1 MSEITSTQEYFTAQ
15 EQEDLLRLVRKLNDR
30 LGGLISGKDIDT
42 VHRLIK
48 VGITEHGLFRRD
60 QYGLNPVL
68 RHLRTAVALCENI
81 APDRTMVIATMIYN
95 LCRGDYLD
103 EQGVRGLFDDDIA
116 RVVHGLLHVAP
127 LYKKQAAVENENFHK
142 LLLTFAEDIRVIL
155 IMTVDRLALMRA
167 INHHPNEKFVH
178 EIASE
183 SRYLYAPLAHKLGLY
198 AIKTELE
205 DLSLKY
211 LNRRVFSQI
220 ANRLQETKQ
229 ERDRYVEDFIKP
241 IRERLTEEGLK
252 FELKGRTKSINSIWQ
267 KMQKQGVDLSGIY
280 DLFAIRIILDT
291 EPRDE
296 KRACWLAYSIVTDI
310 YKANPSRF
318 KDWITIPKS
327 NGYESLHITV
337 YGPEGKWVEVQ
348 IRTQRMDETAE
359 RGVAAHW
366 RYKGVKSDDNMD
378 QWMNEVREMLEASGQ
393 EGQMSLM
400 HNMDT
405 NLYNNEVF
413 VFTPKGDLIRL
424 PQGAT
429 ILDFAYHI
437 HSRVGSTCM
446 GGKVDGKNQKINYR
460 LRSGDTVEIIT
471 STTQTPRLDWL
482 KFAVTSRARNKIKN
496 AVNER
501 RARQAQLAR
510 ETLQR
515 RFKNRKIEPDDATL
529 ARVIKK
535 MGYKTTTEFYA
546 AIQENV
552 IDVNDVVEQY
562 EDIQSKQNEAV
573 VTHGTAEEFVLQ
585 PTAKNDERFDDDILT
600 IGEGVKGVNY
610 KLAKCCNPILGDRI
624 EGFIASDGAIKIHR
638 IDCKNLQH
646 LKSRYPYRIIRTRW
660 TGKAGNQFIATLKVL
675 GRDDIGI
682 ISSITSV
689 INKTDDCLL
698 RSISVQAEGGL
709 FEGLLTV
716 NISDIALL
724 DDLTKKIL
732 NIKGVKQVDRL

>member
-1 MSEITSTQEYFTAQ
+1 MTTKQYFTAAERQ
-15 EQEDLLRLVRKLNDR
+15 QLLQLVNDLNDK
-30 LGGLISGKDIDT
+30 LGKQLTCRDINT
-42 VHRLIK
+42 VHDLIK
-48 VGITEHGLFRRD
+48 RGIVDAGIFRRD
-60 QYGLNPVL
+60 QYGLNPVI
-68 RHLRTAVALCENI
+68 RHLRTALTLCENI
-81 APDRTMVIATMIYN
+81 APDRTMVIATMLYN
-95 LCRGDYLD
+95 LCRGDFLD
-103 EQGVRGLFDDDIA
+103 VERVKALFDDDIA
-116 RVVHGLLHVAP
+116 HVVHGLLHVAP
-127 LYKKQAAVENENFHK
+127 LYKKQAAVENENFHR
-142 LLLTFAEDIRVIL
+142 LLLTFAEDVRVIL
-155 IMTVDRLALMRA
+155 IMTVDRLSLMRT

-211 LNRRVFSQI
+211 LNNKVFSQI
-220 ANRLQETKQ
+220 ATRLQETKQ
-229 ERDRYVEDFIKP
+229 ERDQYVEDFIKP
-241 IRERLTEEGLK
+241 IDERLRQEGLK

-291 EPRDE
+291 TPKDE

-337 YGPEGKWVEVQ
+337 YGPGDKWVEVQ
-348 IRTQRMDETAE
+348 IRSRRMDETAE

-366 RYKGVKSDDNMD
+366 RYKGIKSEGNVD

-400 HNMDT
+400 RSMDI
-405 NLYNNEVF
+405 NLYNDEVF

-429 ILDFAYHI
+429 ILDFAFHI

-460 LRSGDTVEIIT
+460 LRSGETVEIIT
-471 STTQTPRLDWL
+471 SATQTPRLDWL
-482 KFAVTSRARNKIKN
+482 NIAVTSRARNKIKN
-496 AVNER
+496 AINER

-546 AIQENV
+546 AIQEDV
-552 IDVNDVVEQY
+552 IDVNTVVEQY
-562 EDIQSKQNEAV
+562 EAITAKQSET
-573 VTHGTAEEFVLQ
+573 VTPRGTAEEFVLQ
-585 PTAKNDERFDDDILT
+585 QPTEREERVDDDILT
-600 IGEGVKGVNY
+600 IGNDVKGVNY
-610 KLAKCCNPILGDRI
+610 KLARCCNPIYGDRI

-638 IDCKNLQH
+638 TDCKNLRH
-646 LKSRYPYRIIRTRW
+646 LKGRYPYRIIRTRW

-682 ISSITSV
+682 VSSITSV
-689 INKTDDCLL
+689 INKTDNCLL
-698 RSISVQAEGGL
+698 RSISIQAEGGL
-709 FEGLLTV
+709 FEGMLSV
-716 NISDIALL
+716 NISNINLL
-724 DDLTKKIL
+724 DDLIKKIL

>member
-1 MSEITSTQEYFTAQ
+1 MVATQEYFTQ
-15 EQEDLLRLVRKLNDR
+15 EERVQLLQLVKDLNDR
-30 LGGLISGKDIDT
+30 LGRQLTCQDINT
-42 VHRLIK
+42 VHHLIEQ
-48 VGITEHGLFRRD
+48 GINQADIFRRD
-60 QYGLNPVL
+60 RYGLNPVI
-68 RHLRTAVALCENI
+68 RHLRTALTLCDSI

-95 LCRGDYLD
+95 LCRKDFLD
-103 EQGVRGLFDDDIA
+103 VPRVEKLFGSDIA
-116 RVVHGLLHVAP
+116 GVVHGLLHIAP

-142 LLLTFAEDIRVIL
+142 LLLTFAEDVRVIL

-198 AIKTELE
+198 AIKNELE
-205 DLSLKY
+205 DTSLKY
-211 LNRRVFSQI
+211 LNRKVFSQI
-220 ANRLQETKQ
+220 ANRLQETKE
-229 ERDRYVEDFIKP
+229 ERDRYVENFIEP
-241 IRERLTEEGLK
+241 IDKRLKEEGLK

-291 EPRDE
+291 TPRDE

-337 YGPEGKWVEVQ
+337 YGPGNKWVEVQ
-348 IRTQRMDETAE
+348 IRSRRMDETAE

-366 RYKGVKSDDNMD
+366 RYKGIKSDGDVD
-378 QWMNEVREMLEASGQ
+378 KWMNEVREMLEASGH

-400 HNMDT
+400 RNMDT

-429 ILDFAYHI
+429 ILDFAFHI

-460 LRSGDTVEIIT
+460 LRSGDTVEVIT
-471 STTQTPRLDWL
+471 SSTQTPRLDWL
-482 KFAVTSRARNKIKN
+482 NIAVTSRARNKIKN
-496 AVNER
+496 AINER

-535 MGYKTTTEFYA
+535 MGNKTTTEFYA
-546 AIQENV
+546 AIQEDI
-552 IDVNDVVEQY
+552 IDVNTVVEQY
-562 EDIQSKQNEAV
+562 EEILAKKDETTSR
-573 VTHGTAEEFVLQ
+573 GTAEEFILQQ
-585 PTAKNDERFDDDILT
+585 PTLHDDRRDDDILT
-600 IGEGVKGVNY
+600 IGDDVKGVNY
-610 KLAKCCNPILGDRI
+610 KLARCCNPIFGDRI

-638 IDCKNLQH
+638 TDCKNLHH
-646 LKSRYPYRIIRTRW
+646 LRGRYPYRIIRTRW
-660 TGKAGNQFIATLKVL
+660 TGKAGNQFVATLKVL

-682 ISSITSV
+682 VSSITSV
-689 INKTDDCLL
+689 INKTDNCLL

-709 FEGLLTV
+709 FEGLLSV
-716 NISDIALL
+716 NVNNISLL
-724 DDLTKKIL
+724 DDLTKKLL
-732 NIKGVKQVDRL
+732 NIKGVKQVDRI

>member
-1 MSEITSTQEYFTAQ
+1 MVPLLDYFTAEERPQ
-15 EQEDLLRLVRKLNDR
+15 LLQLVKDLNDR
-30 LGGLISGKDIDT
+30 LGGQLSSQDINT
-42 VHRLIK
+42 VHELVTR
-48 VGITEHGLFRRD
+48 GIVEAGIFRRD

-68 RHLRTAVALCENI
+68 RHMRTALTLCDTI
-81 APDRTMVIATMIYN
+81 APDRTMVIATLIYN

-103 EQGVRGLFDDDIA
+103 VPRVKALFGEDIA

-142 LLLTFAEDIRVIL
+142 LLLSFAEDVRVIL
-155 IMTVDRLALMRA
+155 IMTVDRLALMRF

-205 DLSLKY
+205 DTSLKY
-211 LNRRVFSQI
+211 LNRKVFTQI
-220 ANRLQETKQ
+220 AHRLQETKK
-229 ERDRYVEDFIKP
+229 ERDKYVEDFIRP
-241 IRERLTEEGLK
+241 IDERLKAEGLK
-252 FELKGRTKSINSIWQ
+252 YELKGRTKSINSIWQ
-267 KMQKQGVDLSGIY
+267 KMQKQGVDISGIY

-291 EPRDE
+291 TPKDE

-337 YGPEGKWVEVQ
+337 YGPGDKWVEVQ
-348 IRTQRMDETAE
+348 IRSRRMDETAE

-366 RYKGVKSDDNMD
+366 RYKGIKSDGDVD
-378 QWMNEVREMLEASGQ
+378 KWMNEVREMLEASGQ

-400 HNMDT
+400 RNMDT
-405 NLYNNEVF
+405 NLYNDEVF
-413 VFTPKGDLIRL
+413 VFTPKGDLMRL

-460 LRSGDTVEIIT
+460 LKSGDTVEIIT
-471 STTQTPRLDWL
+471 SATQTPRLDWL
-482 KFAVTSRARNKIKN
+482 KIAVTSRARNKIKN
-496 AVNER
+496 AINER
-501 RARQAQLAR
+501 RANQAQLAR

-515 RFKNRKIEPDDATL
+515 RFKNRKIELEDATL

-535 MGYKTTTEFYA
+535 MGYKTTIEFYA
-546 AIQENV
+546 AIQED
-552 IDVNDVVEQY
+552 ILDVNDVVEQY
-562 EDIQSKQNEAV
+562 EILTAKPTETASR
-573 VTHGTAEEFVLQ
+573 GTADEFVLQ
-585 PTAKNDERFDDDILT
+585 QPTARQERANDGILT
-600 IGEGVKGVNY
+600 IGDDVKGVNY
-610 KLAKCCNPILGDRI
+610 RLARCCNPIFGDRI

-638 IDCKNLQH
+638 SDCKNLKH
-646 LKSRYPYRIIRTRW
+646 LKGRYPYRIIRTRW

-682 ISSITSV
+682 VASITSV
-689 INKTDDCLL
+689 INKTDNCLL
-698 RSISVQAEGGL
+698 RSINIQTQGGL
-709 FEGLLTV
+709 FEGVLTV
-716 NISDIALL
+716 NVSDIALL
-724 DDLTKKIL
+724 DELTKKIL
-732 NIKGVKQVDRL
+732 NVKGVKQVERL

>member
-1 MSEITSTQEYFTAQ
+1 MDIPRQYFTAEERTQ
-15 EQEDLLRLVRKLNDR
+15 VLQLVKDLNDK
-30 LGGLISGKDIDT
+30 LGSQLTCDDINT
-42 VHRLIK
+42 VHDLIK
-48 VGITEHGLFRRD
+48 KGITEAGLFRRD

-68 RHLRTAVALCENI
+68 RHLRTAITLCDAI
-81 APDRTMVIATMIYN
+81 APDRNMVIATMIYN
-95 LCRGDYLD
+95 LCRDNYLD
-103 EQGVRGLFDDDIA
+103 VERVKTLFGNDIA
-116 RVVHGLLHVAP
+116 RVVHGLLHVAA

-142 LLLTFAEDIRVIL
+142 LLLTFAEDVRVIL
-155 IMTVDRLALMRA
+155 VMTADRLALMRA

-205 DLSLKY
+205 DTSLKY
-211 LNRRVFSQI
+211 LNRKVFSLI
-220 ANRLQETKQ
+220 ADRLRETKQ
-229 ERDRYVEDFIKP
+229 ERDQYVADFIRP
-241 IRERLTEEGLK
+241 INERLKAEGLNY
-252 FELKGRTKSINSIWQ
+252 ELKGRTKSINSIWQ
-267 KMQKQGVDLSGIY
+267 KMQKQGVDVSDIY

-291 EPRDE
+291 SLKDE

-318 KDWITIPKS
+318 KDWISIPKH

-337 YGPEGKWVEVQ
+337 YGPGDKWVEVQ
-348 IRTQRMDETAE
+348 IRTRRMDETAE

-366 RYKGVKSDDNMD
+366 RYKGIKSDGDVD

-400 HNMDT
+400 RNMDT
-405 NLYNNEVF
+405 NLYNDEVF
-413 VFTPKGDLIRL
+413 VFTPKGDLFRL

-429 ILDFAYHI
+429 LLDFAFHI
-437 HSRVGSTCM
+437 HSRVGSTCI

-460 LRSGDTVEIIT
+460 LKSGDTVEIIT

-482 KFAVTSRARNKIKN
+482 NIAVTSRARNKIKN
-496 AVNER
+496 AINER
-501 RARQAQLAR
+501 KARQAQLAR

-546 AIQENV
+546 AIQEDI
-552 IDVNDVVEQY
+552 IDVNDVVMQY
-562 EDIQSKQNEAV
+562 EEILAKQNESAA
-573 VTHGTAEEFVLQ
+573 TRGTAEEFVLQ
-585 PTAKNDERFDDDILT
+585 QPVTAQHERFNDDILT
-600 IGEGVKGVNY
+600 IGDDVKGVNY
-610 KLAKCCNPILGDRI
+610 KLARCCNPIFGDRI

-638 IDCKNLQH
+638 SDCKNLRH
-646 LKSRYPYRIIRTRW
+646 LKQRYPYRIIRTRW
-660 TGKAGNQFIATLKVL
+660 TGKTGSQFVATLKVL

-682 ISSITSV
+682 VSSITSV
-689 INKTDDCLL
+689 INKTDNCLL

-709 FEGLLTV
+709 FEGLLSV
-716 NISDIALL
+716 NISDITLL
-724 DDLTKKIL
+724 DDLIRKIL
-732 NIKGVKQVDRL
+732 NVKGVKQVNRL

>member
-1 MSEITSTQEYFTAQ
+1 MTAKEYFTPDERPQ
-15 EQEDLLRLVRKLNDR
+15 LLQLVRDLSDR
-30 LGGLISGKDIDT
+30 LGSQLTARDINT
-42 VHRLIK
+42 VHRLIEQ
-48 VGITEHGLFRRD
+48 GITVAGIFRRD

-68 RHLRTAVALCENI
+68 RHLHTALTLCDTI

-103 EQGVRGLFDDDIA
+103 VPRIKELFGDDIA
-116 RVVHGLLHVAP
+116 HVVHGLLHVAP

-142 LLLTFAEDIRVIL
+142 LLLSFAEDVRVIL

-198 AIKTELE
+198 AIKNELE
-205 DLSLKY
+205 DTSLKY
-211 LNRRVFSQI
+211 LNRKVFTQI
-220 ANRLQETKQ
+220 ATRLQETKT

-241 IRERLTEEGLK
+241 IDERLKEEGLK

-291 EPRDE
+291 TPKDE

-337 YGPEGKWVEVQ
+337 YGPGNKWVEVQ
-348 IRTQRMDETAE
+348 IRSRRMDETAE

-366 RYKGVKSDDNMD
+366 RYKGIKSDGDVD
-378 QWMNEVREMLEASGQ
+378 KWMNEVREMLEASGQ

-400 HNMDT
+400 RNMDT
-405 NLYNNEVF
+405 NLYNDEVF

-429 ILDFAYHI
+429 ILDFAFHI

-460 LRSGDTVEIIT
+460 LRSGDTVEVIT
-471 STTQTPRLDWL
+471 SSTQTPRLDWL
-482 KFAVTSRARNKIKN
+482 NIAVTSRARNKIKN
-496 AVNER
+496 AINER
-501 RARQAQLAR
+501 RAHQAQLAR

-546 AIQENV
+546 AIQEDV

-562 EDIQSKQNEAV
+562 EAIAAKPNESTAR
-573 VTHGTAEEFVLQ
+573 GTAEEFVLQ
-585 PTAKNDERFDDDILT
+585 APTTLEERHNDDILT
-600 IGEGVKGVNY
+600 IGEDVKGINY
-610 KLAKCCNPILGDRI
+610 KLARCCNPIFGDRI
-624 EGFIASDGAIKIHR
+624 EGFIASDGAIKVHR
-638 IDCKNLQH
+638 SDCKNLRH
-646 LKSRYPYRIIRTRW
+646 LKERYPYRIIRTRW
-660 TGKAGNQFIATLKVL
+660 TGKAGSQFVATLKVL

-682 ISSITSV
+682 VSSITSV
-689 INKTDDCLL
+689 INKTDNCLL

-709 FEGLLTV
+709 FEGLLSV
-716 NISDIALL
+716 NVNNIGLL

-732 NIKGVKQVDRL
+732 NVKGVKQVDRM

>member
-1 MSEITSTQEYFTAQ
+1 MTAKEYFTPDERPQ
-15 EQEDLLRLVRKLNDR
+15 LLQLVRDLSDR
-30 LGGLISGKDIDT
+30 LGSQLTARDINT
-42 VHRLIK
+42 VHRLIEQ
-48 VGITEHGLFRRD
+48 GITVAGIFRRD

-68 RHLRTAVALCENI
+68 RHLHTALTLCDTI

-103 EQGVRGLFDDDIA
+103 VPRIKELFGDDIA
-116 RVVHGLLHVAP
+116 HVVHGLLHVAP

-142 LLLTFAEDIRVIL
+142 LLLSFAEDVRVIL

-198 AIKTELE
+198 AIKNELE
-205 DLSLKY
+205 DTSLKY
-211 LNRRVFSQI
+211 LNRKVFTQI
-220 ANRLQETKQ
+220 ATRLQETKT

-241 IRERLTEEGLK
+241 IDERLKEEGLK

-291 EPRDE
+291 TPKDE

-337 YGPEGKWVEVQ
+337 YGPGNKWVEVQ
-348 IRTQRMDETAE
+348 IRSRRMDEMAE

-366 RYKGVKSDDNMD
+366 RYKGIKSDGDVD
-378 QWMNEVREMLEASGQ
+378 KWMNEVREMLEASGQ

-400 HNMDT
+400 RNMDT
-405 NLYNNEVF
+405 NLYNDEVF

-429 ILDFAYHI
+429 ILDFAFHI

-460 LRSGDTVEIIT
+460 LRSGDTVEVIT
-471 STTQTPRLDWL
+471 SATQTPRLDWL
-482 KFAVTSRARNKIKN
+482 NIAVTSRARSKIKN
-496 AVNER
+496 AINER

-515 RFKNRKIEPDDATL
+515 RFTNRKIEPDDATL

-546 AIQENV
+546 AIQEDV

-562 EDIQSKQNEAV
+562 EAIAAKPTESTAR
-573 VTHGTAEEFVLQ
+573 GTAEEFVLQ
-585 PTAKNDERFDDDILT
+585 APTTLEERHNDDILT
-600 IGEGVKGVNY
+600 IGEDVKGINY
-610 KLAKCCNPILGDRI
+610 KLARCCNPIFGDRI
-624 EGFIASDGAIKIHR
+624 EGFIASDGAIKVHR
-638 IDCKNLQH
+638 SDCKNLRH
-646 LKSRYPYRIIRTRW
+646 LKERYPYRIIRTRW
-660 TGKAGNQFIATLKVL
+660 TGKAGSQFVATLKVL

-682 ISSITSV
+682 VSSITSV
-689 INKTDDCLL
+689 INKTDNCLL

-709 FEGLLTV
+709 FEGLLSV
-716 NISDIALL
+716 NVNNIGLL

-732 NIKGVKQVDRL
+732 NVKGVKQVDRM

>member
-1 MSEITSTQEYFTAQ
+1 MDIPREYFTAEERPQ
-15 EQEDLLRLVRKLNDR
+15 LLQLVRDINDR
-30 LGGLISGKDIDT
+30 LGNQLLCHDIDI
-42 VHRLIK
+42 VHELIEK
-48 VGITEHGLFRRD
+48 GIREAGLFRRD

-68 RHLRTAVALCENI
+68 RHLRTALTLCDAI

-103 EQGVRGLFDDDIA
+103 VARVRALFGPDIA
-116 RVVHGLLHVAP
+116 HVVHGLLNVAP

-142 LLLTFAEDIRVIL
+142 LLLTFAEDVRVIL
-155 IMTVDRLALMRA
+155 IMTADRLALMRA
-167 INHHPNEKFVH
+167 INHHPNEKFVSD
-178 EIASE
+178 IASE

-205 DLSLKY
+205 DTSLKY
-211 LNRRVFSQI
+211 LNRKVFSQI
-220 ANRLQETKQ
+220 ADRLAETKE
-229 ERDRYVEDFIKP
+229 ERDKYVADFIRP
-241 IRERLTEEGLK
+241 IDERLKAEGLK

-291 EPRDE
+291 TPKDE

-337 YGPEGKWVEVQ
+337 YGPGDKWVEVQ
-348 IRTQRMDETAE
+348 IRTRRMDETAE

-366 RYKGVKSDDNMD
+366 RYKGIKSDGDVD
-378 QWMNEVREMLEASGQ
+378 KWMNEVREMLEASGQ

-400 HNMDT
+400 RNMDT
-405 NLYNNEVF
+405 NLYNDEVF
-413 VFTPKGDLIRL
+413 VFTPKGDLFRL

-429 ILDFAYHI
+429 ILDFAFHI

-482 KFAVTSRARNKIKN
+482 NIAVTSRARNKIKN
-496 AVNER
+496 AINER

-546 AIQENV
+546 AIQEGDL
-552 IDVNDVVEQY
+552 DVNDVVEQY
-562 EDIQSKQNEAV
+562 EALTAKPTDTPSR
-573 VTHGTAEEFVLQ
+573 GTAEEFVLQ
-585 PTAKNDERFDDDILT
+585 QPVEQKERFDDDILT
-600 IGEGVKGVNY
+600 IGEDVKGVNY
-610 KLAKCCNPILGDRI
+610 KLARCCNPIFGDRI

-638 IDCKNLQH
+638 TDCKNLRH
-646 LKSRYPYRIIRTRW
+646 LKERYPYRIIRTRW
-660 TGKAGNQFIATLKVL
+660 TGKAGSQFVATLKVL

-682 ISSITSV
+682 VSSITSV
-689 INKTDDCLL
+689 INKTDNCLL

-709 FEGLLTV
+709 FEGLITV
-716 NISDIALL
+716 NISNISLL
-724 DDLTKKIL
+724 DELTRKIL
-732 NIKGVKQVDRL
+732 NVKGVKQVDRI

>member
-1 MSEITSTQEYFTAQ
+1 MVPSLEYFTAEERTQ
-15 EQEDLLRLVRKLNDR
+15 LLQLVKDLNDR
-30 LGGLISGKDIDT
+30 LRDQLSCKDINTVHELIS
-42 VHRLIK
+42 R
-48 VGITEHGLFRRD
+48 GIVEAGIFRRD

-68 RHLRTAVALCENI
+68 RHMRTALTLCDTI
-81 APDRTMVIATMIYN
+81 APDRTMVIATLIYN

-103 EQGVRGLFDDDIA
+103 VPRVKALFDEDIA

-142 LLLTFAEDIRVIL
+142 LLLSFAEDVRVIL
-155 IMTVDRLALMRA
+155 IMTVDRLALMRF

-205 DLSLKY
+205 DTSLKY
-211 LNRRVFSQI
+211 LNRKVFTQI
-220 ANRLQETKQ
+220 AHRLQETK
-229 ERDRYVEDFIKP
+229 EARDKYVEDFIRP
-241 IRERLTEEGLK
+241 IDERLKSEGLEY
-252 FELKGRTKSINSIWQ
+252 ELKGRTKSINSIWQ
-267 KMQKQGVDLSGIY
+267 KMQKQGVDLNGIY

-291 EPRDE
+291 TPKDE

-337 YGPEGKWVEVQ
+337 YGPGNKWVEVQ
-348 IRTQRMDETAE
+348 IRSQRMDETAE

-366 RYKGVKSDDNMD
+366 RYKGVKSDGDVD
-378 QWMNEVREMLEASGQ
+378 KWMNEVREMLEASGQ

-400 HNMDT
+400 RNMDT
-405 NLYNNEVF
+405 NLYNDEVF

-460 LRSGDTVEIIT
+460 LKSGDTVEIIT
-471 STTQTPRLDWL
+471 SATQTPRLDWL
-482 KFAVTSRARNKIKN
+482 KIAVTSRARNKIKN
-496 AVNER
+496 AINER

-535 MGYKTTTEFYA
+535 MGYKTTFEFYA
-546 AIQENV
+546 DIQED
-552 IDVNDVVEQY
+552 ILDVNDVVEQY
-562 EDIQSKQNEAV
+562 EALTKPIETTSRGSAD
-573 VTHGTAEEFVLQ
+573 EFVLQ
-585 PTAKNDERFDDDILT
+585 QPTAREEHANDDILT
-600 IGEGVKGVNY
+600 IGDDVKGVNY
-610 KLAKCCNPILGDRI
+610 KLARCCNPIYGDRI
-624 EGFIASDGAIKIHR
+624 QGFIASDGAIKIHR
-638 IDCKNLQH
+638 SDCKNLQH
-646 LKSRYPYRIIRTRW
+646 LKGRYPYRIIRTRW
-660 TGKAGNQFIATLKVL
+660 TGKAGNQFVATLKVL

-682 ISSITSV
+682 VSSITSV
-689 INKTDDCLL
+689 INKTDNCLL
-698 RSISVQAEGGL
+698 RSINIQSQGGL
-709 FEGLLTV
+709 FEGVLTV
-716 NISDIALL
+716 NVSDITLL
-724 DDLTKKIL
+724 DELIKKIL
-732 NIKGVKQVDRL
+732 NVKGVKLVDRL

>member
-1 MSEITSTQEYFTAQ
+1 MTTQQYFTQ
-15 EQEDLLRLVRKLNDR
+15 DERPQLLQLVKDLNQR
-30 LGGLISGKDIDT
+30 LGSQLTREDINT
-42 VHRLIK
+42 LHRLIHD
-48 VGITEHGLFRRD
+48 GITRAGVFKRD

-68 RHLRTAVALCENI
+68 RHLRTAVTLCDSI
-81 APDRTMVIATMIYN
+81 GPDRTMAIATLIYN

-103 EQGVRGLFDDDIA
+103 VPRVKALFGDDIA
-116 RVVHGLLHVAP
+116 HVVHGLLHVAP
-127 LYKKQAAVENENFHK
+127 LYKKQAAVANENFHK
-142 LLLTFAEDIRVIL
+142 LLLTFAEDVRVIL

-167 INHHPNEKFVH
+167 INHHPNEKFVR

-205 DLSLKY
+205 DTSLKY
-211 LNRRVFSQI
+211 LNRTVFSQI
-220 ANRLQETKQ
+220 ANRLQVTKQ
-229 ERDRYVEDFIKP
+229 ERDQYVQDFIKP
-241 IRERLTEEGLK
+241 IDQRLQQEGLK
-252 FELKGRTKSINSIWQ
+252 YEIKGRTKSINSIWQ
-267 KMQKQGVDLSGIY
+267 KMQKQGVDISGIY

-291 EPRDE
+291 TPRDE
-296 KRACWLAYSIVTDI
+296 KRGCWLAYSIVTDI

-327 NGYESLHITV
+327 NGYESLHTTV
-337 YGPEGKWVEVQ
+337 YGPDGKWVEVQ
-348 IRTQRMDETAE
+348 IRSRRMDETAE

-366 RYKGVKSDDNMD
+366 RYKGIKSDGDVD
-378 QWMNEVREMLEASGQ
+378 KWMNEVREMLEASGQ

-400 HNMDT
+400 RNMDT

-437 HSRVGSTCM
+437 HSHVGSTCM
-446 GGKVDGKNQKINYR
+446 GGRVDGKNQKINYR

-482 KFAVTSRARNKIKN
+482 NIAVTSKARNKIKN
-496 AVNER
+496 AINER
-501 RARQAQLAR
+501 RARQAQLAK

-515 RFKNRKIEPDDATL
+515 RFKNRKIEPDDATQ

-535 MGYKTTTEFYA
+535 MGNKTTTEFYA
-546 AIQENV
+546 AIQEDI

-562 EDIQSKQNEAV
+562 EAIIGKHNE
-573 VTHGTAEEFVLQ
+573 VTSRGSADEFVLQ
-585 PTAKNDERFDDDILT
+585 QPATAREERFDDDILT
-600 IGEGVKGVNY
+600 IGDDVKGVNY
-610 KLAKCCNPILGDRI
+610 KLARCCNPIFGDSI

-638 IDCKNLQH
+638 TDCKNLLH

-660 TGKAGNQFIATLKVL
+660 TGKAGSRFVATLKVL

-682 ISSITSV
+682 VSSITSV
-689 INKTDDCLL
+689 INKTDNCLL

-709 FEGLLTV
+709 FEGLLSV
-716 NISDIALL
+716 NVSDIALL
-724 DDLTKKIL
+724 DGLSKKIL
-732 NIKGVKQVDRL
+732 NVKGVKQVERI

>member
-1 MSEITSTQEYFTAQ
+1 MTTQEYFTPD
-15 EQEDLLRLVRKLNDR
+15 ERPRLLQLVRDLSDR
-30 LGGLISGKDIDT
+30 LGSQLTARDINT
-42 VHRLIK
+42 VHRLIEQG
-48 VGITEHGLFRRD
+48 VTVAGIFRRD

-68 RHLRTAVALCENI
+68 RHLHTALTLCDTI

-103 EQGVRGLFDDDIA
+103 VPRIKELFGDDIA
-116 RVVHGLLHVAP
+116 HVVHGLLHVAP

-142 LLLTFAEDIRVIL
+142 LLLSFAEDVRVIL

-198 AIKTELE
+198 AIKNELE
-205 DLSLKY
+205 DTSLKY
-211 LNRRVFSQI
+211 LNRKVFTQI
-220 ANRLQETKQ
+220 ATRLQETKT

-241 IRERLTEEGLK
+241 IDERLKEEGLK

-291 EPRDE
+291 TPKDE

-337 YGPEGKWVEVQ
+337 YGPGNKWVEVQ
-348 IRTQRMDETAE
+348 IRSRRMDETAE

-366 RYKGVKSDDNMD
+366 RYKGIKSDGDVD
-378 QWMNEVREMLEASGQ
+378 KWMNEVREMLEASGQ

-400 HNMDT
+400 RNMDT
-405 NLYNNEVF
+405 NLYNDEVF

-429 ILDFAYHI
+429 ILDFAFHI

-460 LRSGDTVEIIT
+460 LRSGDTVEVIT
-471 STTQTPRLDWL
+471 SSTQTPRLDWL
-482 KFAVTSRARNKIKN
+482 NIAVTSRARNKIKN
-496 AVNER
+496 AINER
-501 RARQAQLAR
+501 RAHQAQLAR

-535 MGYKTTTEFYA
+535 MGYKTTIEFYA
-546 AIQENV
+546 AIQEDV

-562 EDIQSKQNEAV
+562 EAIAAKPTESTAR
-573 VTHGTAEEFVLQ
+573 GTAEEFVLQ
-585 PTAKNDERFDDDILT
+585 APTTIEERHNDDILT
-600 IGEGVKGVNY
+600 IGEDVKGINY
-610 KLAKCCNPILGDRI
+610 KLARCCNPIFGDRI
-624 EGFIASDGAIKIHR
+624 EGFIASDGAIKVHR
-638 IDCKNLQH
+638 SDCKNLRH
-646 LKSRYPYRIIRTRW
+646 LKERYPYRIIRTRW
-660 TGKAGNQFIATLKVL
+660 TGKAGSQFVATLKVL

-682 ISSITSV
+682 VSSITSV
-689 INKTDDCLL
+689 INKTDNCLL

-709 FEGLLTV
+709 FEGLLSV
-716 NISDIALL
+716 NVNNIGLL

-732 NIKGVKQVDRL
+732 NVKGVKQVDRM

>member
-1 MSEITSTQEYFTAQ
+1 MTAKEYFTPD
-15 EQEDLLRLVRKLNDR
+15 ERPRLLQLVRDLSDR
-30 LGGLISGKDIDT
+30 LGSQLTARDINM
-42 VHRLIK
+42 VHRLIEQG
-48 VGITEHGLFRRD
+48 VTVAGIFRRD

-68 RHLRTAVALCENI
+68 RHLHTALTLCDTI

-95 LCRGDYLD
+95 LCSGDYLD
-103 EQGVRGLFDDDIA
+103 VPRIKELFGDDIA
-116 RVVHGLLHVAP
+116 HVVHGLLHVAP
-127 LYKKQAAVENENFHK
+127 LYKRQAAVENENFHK
-142 LLLTFAEDIRVIL
+142 LLLSFAEDVRVIL

-198 AIKTELE
+198 AIKNELE
-205 DLSLKY
+205 DTSLKY
-211 LNRRVFSQI
+211 LNRKVFTQI
-220 ANRLQETKQ
+220 ATRLQETKT

-241 IRERLTEEGLK
+241 IDERLKEEGLK

-291 EPRDE
+291 TPKDE

-337 YGPEGKWVEVQ
+337 YGPGNKWVEVQ
-348 IRTQRMDETAE
+348 IRSRRMDETAE

-366 RYKGVKSDDNMD
+366 RYKGIKSDGDVD
-378 QWMNEVREMLEASGQ
+378 KWMNEVREMLEASGQ

-400 HNMDT
+400 RNMDT
-405 NLYNNEVF
+405 NLYNDEVF

-429 ILDFAYHI
+429 ILDFAFHI

-460 LRSGDTVEIIT
+460 LRSGDTVEVIT
-471 STTQTPRLDWL
+471 SSTQTPRLDWL
-482 KFAVTSRARNKIKN
+482 NIAVTSRARNKIKN
-496 AVNER
+496 AINER
-501 RARQAQLAR
+501 RAHQAQLAR

-546 AIQENV
+546 AIQEDI

-562 EDIQSKQNEAV
+562 EAISAKPNESTAR
-573 VTHGTAEEFVLQ
+573 GTAEEFVLQ
-585 PTAKNDERFDDDILT
+585 APTTIEERHNDDILT
-600 IGEGVKGVNY
+600 IGEDVKGINY
-610 KLAKCCNPILGDRI
+610 KLARCCNPIFGDRI
-624 EGFIASDGAIKIHR
+624 EGFIASDGAIKVHR
-638 IDCKNLQH
+638 SDCKNLRH
-646 LKSRYPYRIIRTRW
+646 LKEHYPYRIIRTRW
-660 TGKAGNQFIATLKVL
+660 TGKAGSQFVATLKVL

-682 ISSITSV
+682 VSSITSV
-689 INKTDDCLL
+689 INKTDNCLL

-709 FEGLLTV
+709 FEGLLSV
-716 NISDIALL
+716 NVNNIGLL

-732 NIKGVKQVDRL
+732 NVKGVKQVDRM

>member
-1 MSEITSTQEYFTAQ
+1 MTAKEYFTPDERPQ
-15 EQEDLLRLVRKLNDR
+15 LLQLVRDLSDR
-30 LGGLISGKDIDT
+30 LGSQLTARDINT
-42 VHRLIK
+42 VHRLIEQG
-48 VGITEHGLFRRD
+48 VTVAGIFRRD

-68 RHLRTAVALCENI
+68 RHLHTALTLCDTI

-103 EQGVRGLFDDDIA
+103 VPRIKELFGDDIA
-116 RVVHGLLHVAP
+116 HVVHGLLHVAP

-142 LLLTFAEDIRVIL
+142 LLLSFAEDVRVIL

-198 AIKTELE
+198 AIKNELE
-205 DLSLKY
+205 DTSLKY
-211 LNRRVFSQI
+211 LNRKVFTQI
-220 ANRLQETKQ
+220 ATRLQETKT

-241 IRERLTEEGLK
+241 IDERLKEEGLK

-291 EPRDE
+291 TPKDE

-337 YGPEGKWVEVQ
+337 YGPGNKWVEVQ
-348 IRTQRMDETAE
+348 IRSRRMDEPAE

-366 RYKGVKSDDNMD
+366 RYKGIKSDGDVD
-378 QWMNEVREMLEASGQ
+378 KWMNEVREMLEASGQ

-400 HNMDT
+400 RNMDT
-405 NLYNNEVF
+405 NLYNDEVF

-429 ILDFAYHI
+429 ILDFAFHI

-460 LRSGDTVEIIT
+460 LRSGDTVEVIT
-471 STTQTPRLDWL
+471 SSTQTPRLDWL
-482 KFAVTSRARNKIKN
+482 NIAVTSRARNKIKN
-496 AVNER
+496 AINER
-501 RARQAQLAR
+501 RAHQAQLAR

-546 AIQENV
+546 AIQEDI

-562 EDIQSKQNEAV
+562 EAIAAKPTESTAR
-573 VTHGTAEEFVLQ
+573 GTAEEFVLQ
-585 PTAKNDERFDDDILT
+585 APTTLDERHNDDILT
-600 IGEGVKGVNY
+600 IGEDVKGINY
-610 KLAKCCNPILGDRI
+610 KLARCCNPIFGDRI
-624 EGFIASDGAIKIHR
+624 EGFIASDGAIKVHR
-638 IDCKNLQH
+638 SDCKNLRH
-646 LKSRYPYRIIRTRW
+646 LKERYPYRIIRTRW
-660 TGKAGNQFIATLKVL
+660 TGKAGSQFVATLKVL

-682 ISSITSV
+682 VSSITSV
-689 INKTDDCLL
+689 INKTDNCLL

-709 FEGLLTV
+709 FEGLLSV
-716 NISDIALL
+716 NVNNIGLL

-732 NIKGVKQVDRL
+732 NVKGVKQVDRM

>member
-1 MSEITSTQEYFTAQ
+1 MQEYFTHEERQ
-15 EQEDLLRLVRKLNDR
+15 EVLQLVKDLNDK
-30 LGGLISGKDIDT
+30 LTGQLTTQDINTIHGLIEQ
-42 VHRLIK
+42 
-48 VGITEHGLFRRD
+48 GITQAGVFKRD
-60 QYGLNPVL
+60 QYGLNPVV
-68 RHLRTAVALCENI
+68 RHLRTASVLCDNI
-81 APDRTMVIATMIYN
+81 APDRTMVIATIIYN
-95 LCRGDYLD
+95 LCRGDFLD
-103 EQGVRGLFDDDIA
+103 VERVRNLFGDDIA
-116 RVVHGLLHVAP
+116 RVVHGLLNVAP

-167 INHHPNEKFVH
+167 INHHPNDKFVH

-205 DLSLKY
+205 DISLKY
-211 LNRRVFSQI
+211 LNRKVFSQI
-220 ANRLQETKQ
+220 ADRLRETKE
-229 ERDRYVEDFIKP
+229 ERDQYVADFIKP
-241 IRERLTEEGLK
+241 IDERLQAEGLRY
-252 FELKGRTKSINSIWQ
+252 ELKGRTKSINSIWQ

-291 EPRDE
+291 QPQDE

-337 YGPEGKWVEVQ
+337 YGPGDKWVEVQ
-348 IRTQRMDETAE
+348 IRSKRMDETAE

-366 RYKGVKSDDNMD
+366 RYKGIKSDGNVDK
-378 QWMNEVREMLEASGQ
+378 WMNEVREMLEASGQ

-400 HNMDT
+400 RNMDT
-405 NLYNNEVF
+405 NLYNDEVF

-429 ILDFAYHI
+429 LLDFAFHI
-437 HSRVGSTCM
+437 HTRVGSTCM

-460 LRSGDTVEIIT
+460 LKSGDTVEVIT
-471 STTQTPRLDWL
+471 SATQSPRLDWL
-482 KFAVTSRARNKIKN
+482 KIAVTSKARNKIKN
-496 AVNER
+496 AINER

-546 AIQENV
+546 AIQEDI
-552 IDVNDVVEQY
+552 IDVNNVVEQY
-562 EDIQSKQNEAV
+562 EDILTKQSEAIS
-573 VTHGTAEEFVLQ
+573 HGTAEEFVLQ
-585 PTAKNDERFDDDILT
+585 QPATQEEKFSDDILT
-600 IGEGVKGVNY
+600 IGDDIKGVNY
-610 KLAKCCNPILGDRI
+610 KLAKCCNPIYGDHI
-624 EGFIASDGAIKIHR
+624 QGFIASDGAIKIHR
-638 IDCKNLQH
+638 ADCKNLQH
-646 LKSRYPYRIIRTRW
+646 LKGRYPYRIIRTRW
-660 TGKAGNQFIATLKVL
+660 TGKTGNQFVATLKVL

-682 ISSITSV
+682 VSSITSV
-689 INKTDDCLL
+689 INKTENCLL
-698 RSISVQAEGGL
+698 RSINIQSQGGL
-709 FEGLLTV
+709 FEGVLTV
-716 NISDIALL
+716 SVSDITLL
-724 DDLTKKIL
+724 DDIMRKTL
-732 NIKGVKQVDRL
+732 NIKGVKQVDRM